1 MTMKRLFLILGLALA
16 ATAVDA
22 KNPPENSDDRTVC
35 FELEKGVRRIVSI
48 PNIEGYQTLKCD
60 FHMHTV
66 FADAH
71 VSPAGRVREAWQD
84 GLDVIAMSEHVAVHK
99 SKGILLK
106 DYNLPIELAVKEGK
120 KYGLIVVPAV
130 EITRT
135 KPFGHMNALF
145 IKDPNVFEQTRYKV
159 DENGKL
165 LRDKDGNR
173 IPNPTE
179 MDDFRKAEAQGCFM
193 LWNHPGWPDK
203 KSTMYPLQKQLI
215 KEGRIHAVELF
226 NGSEWYPRVLDWFDE
241 YKLPMMANSDMHD
254 SSRFVYGN
262 KVRPMTLVFAKE
274 ATLESLR
281 EALFAGRMVAL
292 FDDTLAGDIKH
303 LEPLIEASLQV
314 KVINEKKGLIQIT
327 NVSDIEFRALY
338 GERMNPV
345 IFRPRTAICLTVP
358 KGSVL
363 NFINCYAG
371 RQTVKKE
378 IW

>member
-1 MTMKRLFLILGLALA
+1 
-16 ATAVDA
+16 
-22 KNPPENSDDRTVC
+22 
-35 FELEKGVRRIVSI
+35 
-48 PNIEGYQTLKCD
+48 
-60 FHMHTV
+60 
-66 FADAH
+66 
-71 VSPAGRVREAWQD
+71 
-84 GLDVIAMSEHVAVHK
+84 
-99 SKGILLK
+99 
-106 DYNLPIELAVKEGK
+106 
-120 KYGLIVVPAV
+120 
-130 EITRT
+130 
-135 KPFGHMNALF
+135 
-145 IKDPNVFEQTRYKV
+145 
-159 DENGKL
+159 
-165 LRDKDGNR
+165 
-173 IPNPTE
+173 
-179 MDDFRKAEAQGCFM
+179 
-193 LWNHPGWPDK
+193 
-203 KSTMYPLQKQLI
+203 
-215 KEGRIHAVELF
+215 
-226 NGSEWYPRVLDWFDE
+226 
-241 YKLPMMANSDMHD
+241 MMANSDMHD

-292 FDDTLAGDIKH
+292 FDDTLAGDSKH
-303 LEPLIEASLQV
+303 LEQLIEASLQV